1 MLYLSP
7 LPYVSLVHTMFHI
20 FTFSDS
26 AVTLNPSLLLRSD
39 LDVPR
44 EEQED
49 ESGGQLSTVLT
60 RTRAGSTR
68 VRPEETRDSR
78 S

>member
-1 MLYLSP
+1 MSVPAYHP
-7 LPYVSLVHTMFHI
+7 SLVYI
-20 FTFSDS
+20 D
-26 AVTLNPSLLLRSD
+26 SD